1 MKRQLTL
8 FVCGEK
14 QYRMEFWAKGI
25 YKWFSVRAILYY
37 ASNTFSHVLDY
48 DMGRMVYVFFFV
60 GAYCFYLGLFY
71 FGRRVFAMSCLG

>member
-37 ASNTFSHVLDY
+37 ASNKFSHVLD
-48 DMGRMVYVFFFV
+48 MVYVFFCGSLLFLFGFV
-60 GAYCFYLGLFY
+60 LFRQTSVCDVV
-71 FGRRVFAMSCLG
+71 FGVM